1 MSSESTPLRQQ
12 YLDIKRQYPHAI
24 LFFRLG
30 DFYETFD
37 ADAELVARELDIV
50 LTSRDKRTPMAGVP
64 HHAVEGYMAKLIAKG
79 YHVAICEQVGSEPI
93 KGLFPREVT
102 RVVTP
107 GTVVEPGMLN
117 DARNNYLA
125 AIMID
130 GHRGGLAFVDIT
142 TGHFSAAQF
151 DSPDVAALLRHELAR
166 LSPAELLLP
175 EGLQFADTAAR
186 PTPLAPHK
194 FDLAANR
201 QHLLDHF
208 SVSTLAGFGLDP
220 QPLAVRCAGA
230 ILQYLKDTRPN
241 ALNLLVGLST
251 YSTAEFMLLDAATR
265 RNLELTETL
274 RGGQVR
280 GSLLGVLD
288 KTVTPM
294 GARLLRT
301 WVNQPLLNP
310 QAINARLDLVN
321 ALFSDGMRRAEVRAA
336 LKPLGDLERLVN
348 RVLGGTATP
357 RDLGAIR
364 GALKALPKIKEILGN
379 EGNQGNKGTGGTEGS
394 EGNEGNEG
402 NEGTKGNDG
411 TQGSSPSSQSSL
423 SSLNSKIDTTPDIL
437 SMLQSALVDDADE
450 PLPGNLDHT
459 EMIRPGWSAELD
471 GIVAASKGAR
481 EWIAGL
487 EKVERERSGLKS
499 LKVGFNK
506 VFGYYIEISKAAAE
520 NAPGN
525 YIRKQTLVNAERFI
539 TPELKEYET
548 LVLNAEDR
556 MLEIEVRLF
565 KELCAQISA
574 QAVRLLN
581 TAQALARLD
590 VFASLAEAAVNNNY
604 VRPALAADGRLEIR
618 EGRHPVV
625 EQFLTSGERYVPNDI
640 VFEAGE
646 CVRVITGPNMSGKST
661 YLRQAALIALM
672 AQIGSFAPAAAAS
685 IGIVDRIFTRI
696 GAQDE
701 IHAGQSTFMVE
712 MVETANILH
721 HATNRSLLVLDEIGR
736 GTSTYDGLSL
746 AWAIIEYIHS
756 HPRLRAKTLFAT
768 HYHELIDL
776 ANLLPGVRNYNVA
789 VAEDPALDKVIFLH
803 RIIPGGADRS
813 YGIHVAQMAGLP
825 KPVVNRAQEIL
836 ASLESSAGKAVK
848 TEPEPSQ
855 QIALFPETNP
865 LLDELKTLDISSMT
879 PLEALNKLFEWQ
891 KRFKSQ

>member
-1 MSSESTPLRQQ
+1 MTADVPPIRKQ
-12 YLDIKRQYPHAI
+12 YLDLKRQYPHAI

-37 ADAELVARELDIV
+37 ADAELVAREIDIV
-50 LTSRDKRTPMAGVP
+50 LTSREYTNQRVPMAGVP
-64 HHAVEGYMAKLIAKG
+64 HHAVESYIGKLIAKG

-102 RVVTP
+102 RVITP
-107 GTVVEPGMLN
+107 GTVVEPGLLTES
-117 DARNNYLA
+117 RHNYLA
-125 AIMID
+125 AICVE
-130 GHRGGLAFVDIT
+130 GHRAGLAFVDIT
-142 TGHFSAAQF
+142 TGHFAAAQLESN
-151 DSPDVAALLRHELAR
+151 DITGLLRHELTR
-166 LSPAELLLP
+166 LSAAEILAP
-175 EGLQFADTAAR
+175 EAASNLQSFNFAQDKS
-186 PTPLAPHK
+186 PNSSLQYTPLSSHK
-194 FDLAANR
+194 FDLSANR
-201 QHLLDHF
+201 SRLLEHF
-208 SVSTLAGFGLDP
+208 SVSTLSGFGLEN
-220 QPLAVRCAGA
+220 QPLAIRCAGA
-230 ILQYLKDTRPN
+230 ILCYLKENRPN

-251 YSTAEFMLLDAATR
+251 YSTAEFMVLDTATR
-265 RNLELTETL
+265 RNLELTETI

-301 WVNQPLLNP
+301 WVNQPLLDP
-310 QAINARLDLVN
+310 VEINIRLDLVE
-321 ALFSDGMRRAEVRAA
+321 AIFRDGVRRAEVRAA

-357 RDLGAIR
+357 RDLGSIR
-364 GALKALPKIKEILGN
+364 VALSALPHLKHILGDKGD
-379 EGNQGNKGTGGTEGS
+379 EGDKGI
-394 EGNEGNEG
+394 
-402 NEGTKGNDG
+402 
-411 TQGSSPSSQSSL
+411 SPISL
-423 SSLNSKIDTTPDIL
+423 SSLISLNTQIDPVPDIHSL
-437 SMLQSALVDDADE
+437 LESALVDDD
-450 PLPGNLDHT
+450 LPGNLDHT
-459 EMIRPGWSAELD
+459 GMIRPGWSAELD
-471 GIVAASKGAR
+471 GVAAASKGAR
-481 EWIAGL
+481 DWIASL
-487 EKVERERSGLKS
+487 EKAERERTGIKS

-506 VFGYYIEISKAAAE
+506 VFGYYIEMGRAAAE
-520 NAPGN
+520 NAPNN

-548 LVLNAEDR
+548 LVLNAEER

-574 QAVRLLN
+574 QSARLLN
-581 TAQALARLD
+581 TARALARLD
-590 VFASLAEAAVNNNY
+590 VFAALAEVAANNNY
-604 VRPALAADGRLEIR
+604 IRPALVPDGRLEIR
-618 EGRHPVV
+618 DGRHPVV
-625 EQFLTSGERYVPNDI
+625 EQYMPSGERYVPNDI
-640 VFEAGE
+640 IFESGE

-661 YLRQAALIALM
+661 YLRQAAIIALL
-672 AQIGSFAPAAAAS
+672 AQIGSFVPASAAT

-721 HATNRSLLVLDEIGR
+721 HASARSLLVLDEIGR

-768 HYHELIDL
+768 HYHELTDL

-789 VAEDPALDKVIFLH
+789 VAEDDAADTVVFLH
-803 RIIPGGADRS
+803 RIVPGGADRS

-825 KPVVNRAQEIL
+825 KPVINRAQEIL
-836 ASLESSAGKAVK
+836 GSLESTSGKAIK
-848 TEPEPSQ
+848 AEPEANQ

-865 LLDELKTLDISSMT
+865 LIDELKLLDISSLT
-879 PLEALNKLFEWQ
+879 PLEALNRLYEWQ
-891 KRFKSQ
+891 KRFGNSDVK